1 MTGGNKS
8 LVIGHWSI
16 GHWSIGHWSLVIG
29 QLVIGHWSLGIGHWS
44 LVIDRSLVIGHW
56 YWSFQGVG
64 DSSPQ
69 ENFEIEVVKHVS
81 FE

>member
-16 GHWSIGHWSLVIG
+16 GHWSLVIGHWSLG
-29 QLVIGHWSLGIGHWS
+29 IGHWSLGIGHWS
-44 LVIDRSLVIGHW
+44 LVIDRSLV